1 MFHTNGTGTQ
11 RQGKIQILL
20 SSDYISSSTLHGE
33 CLCIVYKNKGFLLLF
48 KFIYSDS
55 NLVKQDFQKMLRNS
69 EIMKMSLICHKLKIH
84 GFKILFNIIC
94 RRCPLIRKKYAR

>member
-33 CLCIVYKNKGFLLLF
+33 CLCIVYKNKVFLLLF

-55 NLVKQDFQKMLRNS
+55 NLVKQDFQKVLRNS
-69 EIMKMSLICHKLKIH
+69 D
-84 GFKILFNIIC
+84 FNYENVSDLSQAEN
-94 RRCPLIRKKYAR
+94 PQSQNSF